1 MASWKLSSKTVQ
13 LSLMCTDSL
22 EEVPEWYFHVM
33 IKNVKSGGG
42 SGGLGAMS
50 AKCPTLGPP
59 WTVAHQVPLGFF
71 QASLL
76 EWVAISFSR
85 GSYRPRD

>member
-1 MASWKLSSKTVQ
+1 MFTN
-13 LSLMCTDSL
+13 SL
-22 EEVPEWYFHVM
+22 EKVPEWYFHVM
-33 IKNVKSGGG
+33 IKNIKSDGGD
-42 SGGLGAMS
+42 GLVAKS
-50 AKCPTLGPP
+50 AKCLTLGTP

-71 QASLL
+71 QARIL

>member
-42 SGGLGAMS
+42 SGG
-50 AKCPTLGPP
+50 
-59 WTVAHQVPLGFF
+59 
-71 QASLL
+71 
-76 EWVAISFSR
+76 
-85 GSYRPRD
+85 